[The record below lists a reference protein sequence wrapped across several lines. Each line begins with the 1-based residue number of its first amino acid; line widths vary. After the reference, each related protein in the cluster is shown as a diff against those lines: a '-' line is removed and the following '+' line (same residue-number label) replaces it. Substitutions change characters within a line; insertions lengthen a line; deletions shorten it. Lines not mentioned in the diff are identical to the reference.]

1 MRISK
6 RLRKSRRRSS
16 KTNRRNNRSQK
27 RGRRTQKRGKR
38 TQRARRS
45 RRRQNKRLGGNQG
58 WDRLVGVGHESKD
71 RTIPEEIRDKHMK
84 GAEVFEFTGTK

>member
-16 KTNRRNNRSQK
+16 KTNRRNNRS
-27 RGRRTQKRGKR
+27 QKRGKR

-58 WDRLVGVGHESKD
+58 WDRLVLYDSKKA
-71 RTIPEEIRDKHMK
+71 EELRKKNME
-84 GAEVFEFTGTK
+84 GAKVYEFTGTK